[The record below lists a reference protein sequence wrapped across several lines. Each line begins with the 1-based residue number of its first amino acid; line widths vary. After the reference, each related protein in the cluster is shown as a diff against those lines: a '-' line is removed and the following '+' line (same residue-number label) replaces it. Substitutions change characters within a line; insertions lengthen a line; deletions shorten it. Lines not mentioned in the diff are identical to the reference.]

1 MSFGNP
7 IVGGVTL
14 VRPAIQSPN
23 FITTVS
29 GWSINKDGTVE
40 FNDAV
45 IRGSLSAGGGVVLLN
60 SNGLAVQSIG
70 GDAIY
75 EINRVGGF
83 MASNVPEDGTRSQ
96 ITPGAMFL
104 TPEDPSPLGV
114 AVDFATWNVQYDNS
128 GAANETPIVLFQ
140 GVEYTGK
147 SAPAIEMWGQRA
159 DDSNPDNTSA
169 VHVYA
174 DDIHFHVGTTQPSY
188 QRGEYGALTL
198 SFTAVASATVAVT
211 YGKTYTTAPYVD
223 VNIDSGSGVTARW
236 CARAISRST
245 TGFTFFVF
253 SADAIANTWSN
264 IPLSWTATEQH

>member
-23 FITTVS
+23 FITNVS

-60 SNGLAVQSIG
+60 ANGLAVQSIG

-83 MASNVPEDGTRSQ
+83 MASHVPEDGTRSQ

-104 TPEDPSPLGV
+104 TPLDPSPLGED
-114 AVDFATWNVQYDNS
+114 VDFATWVTLYDNS
-128 GAANETPIVLFQ
+128 GLANETPVTHFG

-147 SAPAIEMWGQRA
+147 SAPSIELWGQKA
-159 DDSNPDNTSA
+159 NDANPDSTTE
-169 VHVYA
+169 VHIFS
-174 DDIHFHVGTTQPSY
+174 DDIHFSVGPTQPSY
-188 QRGEYGALTL
+188 QRGEAGNFTL
-198 SFTAVASATVAVT
+198 SFGPAASATVAVN
-211 YGKTYTTAPYVD
+211 YGKTYTLAPLVS
-223 VNIDSGSGVTARW
+223 VNIDTAPASTARW
-236 CARAISRST
+236 VPRAINRTT

-253 SADAIANTWSN
+253 AADAVANTWVN
-264 IPLSWTATEQH
+264 VPCSWTATEVH